1 MKKKMSIHFMCFA
14 GSIHSILDEG
24 VLNGEMYLLENDN
37 NLQSLY
43 LDLP

>member
-1 MKKKMSIHFMCFA
+1 MKKKMSIHFVCFA
-14 GSIHSILDEG
+14 GSIHSILDED
-24 VLNGEMYLLENDN
+24 VLNGEMCLLENDN

>member
-1 MKKKMSIHFMCFA
+1 MSIHFMCFA
-14 GSIHSILDEG
+14 GSRHSILDEG
-24 VLNGEMYLLENDN
+24 VLNGEMYLSEIDN